1 MCPVQPGLCNFS
13 EPWEWIHFHCFDFHW
28 LCLFRRMYVQRSGC
42 FPAAHRI
49 FHLICPPPQLG
60 CARYYLKFYWNENN
74 NKSSKIVGGFQR
86 QKNIIFYEYNLSTR
100 LLLIVPLN
108 ISFFRAE
115 VLDWVSRPFQ
125 SLNMQIWQDL
135 HHCSKCAENS
145 LEEFSPSIALKAHL
159 THLQLLYFHCIN
171 CINCKRLS
179 QHVQL
184 DDNGEIVACKGWL
197 RRLMGCLLELEES
210 MMMPKKGGRDV
221 SWPPYGFRG

>member
-1 MCPVQPGLCNFS
+1 MP
-13 EPWEWIHFHCFDFHW
+13 
-28 LCLFRRMYVQRSGC
+28 
-42 FPAAHRI
+42 
-49 FHLICPPPQLG
+49 
-60 CARYYLKFYWNENN
+60 
-74 NKSSKIVGGFQR
+74 
-86 QKNIIFYEYNLSTR
+86 KNIIFHEYNLSTR

-179 QHVQL
+179 QPVQL
-184 DDNGEIVACKGWL
+184 DDNDEIVACKGWL
-197 RRLMGCLLELEES
+197 RRLRGCLLELEES
-210 MMMPKKGGRDV
+210 MMTPQKGGRDV
-221 SWPPYGFRG
+221 SWPPYGFRGQVLQGFAFFANSKLQSLHLY

>member
-1 MCPVQPGLCNFS
+1 MP
-13 EPWEWIHFHCFDFHW
+13 
-28 LCLFRRMYVQRSGC
+28 
-42 FPAAHRI
+42 
-49 FHLICPPPQLG
+49 
-60 CARYYLKFYWNENN
+60 
-74 NKSSKIVGGFQR
+74 
-86 QKNIIFYEYNLSTR
+86 KNIIFHEYNHSTR

-184 DDNGEIVACKGWL
+184 DDNDEIVACKGWL
-197 RRLMGCLLELEES
+197 RILRGCLLKLEES
-210 MMMPKKGGRDV
+210 MMTPQKGGRDV